1 MRSLTIPSAPTCL
14 TDMASARPNGPWFD
28 GRIRE
33 ERVARQWV
41 RRKLL
46 RNQQSTCGWCGAKI
60 TFASSHAEHICP
72 KGNPTYASL
81 TFEISNLIACCG
93 TTTSSTCGHH
103 KQERVLAAWV
113 HPYHTGDLESR
124 FTYEIDGKMTPRLSI
139 DPAEKQDALHAIDTL
154 LNLNHSVL
162 KSKREAQIAD
172 ILTNEI
178 YSGLSH
184 DQIFAIIG
192 EFKPLIQQYA

>member
-1 MRSLTIPSAPTCL
+1 MRSLPVPSAPACL
-14 TDMASARPNGPWFD
+14 THIATVRPLGPWFD
-28 GRIRE
+28 GDDLFERTCRHEIRRTLVE
-33 ERVARQWV
+33 
-41 RRKLL
+41 
-46 RNQQSTCGWCGAKI
+46 NQQSTCGWCGKKI
-60 TFASSHAEHICP
+60 TLSSSHAEHIYP
-72 KGNPTYASL
+72 KSNPTYASL

-93 TTTSSTCGHH
+93 NTNSSTCGHH
-103 KQERVLAAWV
+103 KQERILAAWV

-124 FTYEIDGKMTPRLSI
+124 FTYEIDGEMTPKPTI
-139 DPAEKQDALHAIDTL
+139 DPAEKQDAVDTIDHL

-172 ILTNEI
+172 ILTNDI
-178 YSGLSH
+178 YRGLSH